1 MLGCNTPE
9 DPETEVSPSTEIEVL
24 YDPTDMRPRPSALN
38 APHSQGPRLW
48 RPIQALFEPPVVHLL
63 RGEGAFISVIAGAL
77 VEGLM
82 AYGWLG
88 DLIERG
94 EDFFLDSHP
103 LPPCEAD
110 KNRKRQRWRSWR
122 LAHLKVGRSCKTC
135 WKKVAFPP
143 SSWVQWKI
151 TNKWNPGNSY
161 WRDHFPTEPWWLEE
175 G

>member
-38 APHSQGPRLW
+38 APPAKGQDSDGRFRLVRATSRSSTARGRCIHFSDCRCLGRRIDGLWVTW
-48 RPIQALFEPPVVHLL
+48 RSNRARRRLFLGSIHYPHVKPTKTENA
-63 RGEGAFISVIAGAL
+63 RGEGHDGS
-77 VEGLM
+77 
-82 AYGWLG
+82 
-88 DLIERG
+88 LI
-94 EDFFLDSHP
+94 
-103 LPPCEAD
+103 
-110 KNRKRQRWRSWR
+110 WR
-122 LAHLKVGRSCKTC
+122 LGEAVKRVG
-135 WKKVAFPP
+135 KKVAFLP